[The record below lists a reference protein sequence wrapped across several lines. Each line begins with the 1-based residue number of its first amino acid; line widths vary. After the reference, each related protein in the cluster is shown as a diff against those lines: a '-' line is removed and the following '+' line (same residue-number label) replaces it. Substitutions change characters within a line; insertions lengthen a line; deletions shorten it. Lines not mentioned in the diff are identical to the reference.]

1 MKRREF
7 MTLVREPHRRS
18 PPARSRPT
26 GCRRIGVLMGWS
38 ENDPE
43 VRSAE
48 RGNHEITDVVVR
60 DETTALTGAAAITCI
75 G

>member
-1 MKRREF
+1 
-7 MTLVREPHRRS
+7 
-18 PPARSRPT
+18 
-26 GCRRIGVLMGWS
+26 MGWS

-60 DETTALTGAAAITCI
+60 DETTALTGAAAITCT